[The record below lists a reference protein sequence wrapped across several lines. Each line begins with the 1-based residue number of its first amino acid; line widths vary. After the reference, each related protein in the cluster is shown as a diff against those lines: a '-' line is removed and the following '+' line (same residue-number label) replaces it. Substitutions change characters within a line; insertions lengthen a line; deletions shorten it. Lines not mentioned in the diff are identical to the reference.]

1 MLENHICSNQANDMA
16 SQVTASAE
24 VAPRLVASL
33 LAVCIFFLREKLE
46 TLTCCIIEPKTFSF
60 EFECL
65 VFCRL
70 LSYALKKLEQ

>member
-1 MLENHICSNQANDMA
+1 MA

-33 LAVCIFFLREKLE
+33 LAVCIFSFLRAKLE